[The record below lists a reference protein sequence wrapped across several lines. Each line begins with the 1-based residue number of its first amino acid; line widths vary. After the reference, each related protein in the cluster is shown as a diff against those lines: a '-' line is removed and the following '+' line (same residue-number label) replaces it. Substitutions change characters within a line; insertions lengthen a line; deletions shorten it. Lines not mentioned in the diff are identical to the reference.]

1 MKNWLIQFIAD
12 PNLSDPNNPLASQS
26 TSGHATLIMAQVIG
40 IILVAV
46 LAWVANW
53 IAKKII
59 LRGVHHAAERTR
71 TQWDDQFVKHK
82 VFMRLSH
89 LAPSTVIYLLA
100 PLASMGDTALSSG
113 LRTSAFIYMVVV
125 GWLVV
130 DAVFNA
136 LTAIYNSYEFAKRIP
151 IRSFVQVAKILL
163 GLTGLIVVLSILL
176 KKDPSRLLTGMGAMT
191 AILLLIF
198 KDSILGLVAGVQLSS
213 NNMVHLGD
221 WIEMAKYG
229 ADGDVIDISLTTIK
243 VQNWDKTIST
253 IPAYALISDSFKN
266 WRGMSESGGRRIKR
280 NITIDMNTIRF
291 CDETMLEKFR
301 KLQYLAA
308 YIEEKQK
315 ELASWN
321 TDQKVDP
328 SDLVNGRRLTNIG
341 TFRAYLAAYLKH
353 HPKIHQD
360 MTFLVR
366 HLEPTALGLPIQIYV
381 FSSDQ
386 VWANYEAIQADIFDH
401 ILAILPEF
409 GLRVYQQPSGV
420 DVQKLRGQGLGVG
433 GQDSGL

>member
-1 MKNWLIQFIAD
+1 MKNWLTQFILD
-12 PNLSDPNNPLASQS
+12 PNLSDPNHPLISQS
-26 TSGHATLIMAQVIG
+26 ASGHATLIMAQIIG
-40 IILVAV
+40 IVMVAL
-46 LAWVANW
+46 LAWAANW
-53 IAKKII
+53 ITKKII
-59 LRGVHHAAERTR
+59 LKGVHRAAECTR
-71 TQWDDQFVKHK
+71 TQWDDHFVKHR

-100 PLASMGDTALSSG
+100 PLASMGEATLSSG
-113 LRTSAFIYMVVV
+113 LRTGAFIYMVVV

-130 DAVFNA
+130 DALFNA
-136 LTAIYNSYEFAKRIP
+136 LTAIYNTYEFARRIP

-176 KKDPSRLLTGMGAMT
+176 QKDPSRLLTGMGAMT

-198 KDSILGLVAGVQLSS
+198 KDSILGLVAGVQLST
-213 NNMVHLGD
+213 NNMVHIGD

-266 WRGMSESGGRRIKR
+266 WRGMQESGGRRIKR
-280 NITIDMNTIRF
+280 NLYIDMNTIRF
-291 CDETMLEKFR
+291 CDEAMLEKFK
-301 KLQYLAA
+301 KLR
-308 YIEEKQK
+308 YIAEYIKEKQK
-315 ELASWN
+315 ELAAWN
-321 TDQKVDP
+321 TDQKVAP
-328 SDLVNGRRLTNIG
+328 SELVNGRRLTNIG

-353 HPKIHQD
+353 HPKIHKD
-360 MTFLVR
+360 MTFLIR
-366 HLEPTALGLPIQIYV
+366 HLEPTAQGLPIQIYV
-381 FSSDQ
+381 FSNDQ

-409 GLRVYQQPSGV
+409 GLRVYQQPSGL
-420 DVQKLRGQGLGVG
+420 DVQKLGGRGH
-433 GQDSGL
+433 DSGL

>member
-1 MKNWLIQFIAD
+1 MAD
-12 PNLSDPNNPLASQS
+12 PNLADPNNPLTSQS
-26 TSGHATLIMAQVIG
+26 SSGHAALIMAQIIG
-40 IILVAV
+40 IILVAL

-53 IAKKII
+53 VTQKII
-59 LRGVHHAAERTR
+59 LRVVHHTAKRTR
-71 TQWDDQFVKHK
+71 TQWDDQLVKHK
-82 VFMRLSH
+82 VFSRVSH
-89 LAPSTVIYLLA
+89 LAPSTVIYLLS
-100 PLASMGDTALSSG
+100 PLASMGDTALCYG

-130 DAVFNA
+130 DAFFNA
-136 LTAIYNSYEFAKRIP
+136 LTDIYNTYPYAKRIP
-151 IRSFVQVAKILL
+151 IRSFVQMAKILL

-198 KDSILGLVAGVQLSS
+198 KDSILGLVAGIQLSS

-243 VQNWDKTIST
+243 VQNWDKTVST

-291 CDETMLEKFR
+291 CDEPMLAKYRNF
-301 KLQYLAA
+301 QYIKE
-308 YIEEKQK
+308 YIEEKQN

-321 TDQKVDP
+321 MNQKINP
-328 SDLVNGRRLTNIG
+328 SEAVNGRRLTNIG
-341 TFRAYLAAYLKH
+341 TFRAYLTAYLKH
-353 HPKIHQD
+353 NPRIHKN

-366 HLEPTALGLPIQIYV
+366 HLEPTAQGLPIQIYV
-381 FSSDQ
+381 FSNDQ
-386 VWANYEAIQADIFDH
+386 MWANYEAIQADIFDH
-401 ILAILPEF
+401 ILAVLPEF

-420 DVQKLRGQGLGVG
+420 DVQSLTQKP
-433 GQDSGL
+433 

>member
-1 MKNWLIQFIAD
+1 MKNWIIQFIAD
-12 PNLSDPNNPLASQS
+12 PNLADPNNPLTSQS
-26 TSGHATLIMAQVIG
+26 ASGHATVIMAQIIG
-40 IILVAV
+40 IVLVGL

-53 IAKKII
+53 VTKKII
-59 LRGVHHAAERTR
+59 LRGVHHTAKRTR
-71 TQWDDQFVKHK
+71 TQWDDHFVKQK
-82 VFMRLSH
+82 VFTRLSH

-100 PLASMGDTALSSG
+100 PLASMGHTSLCAG
-113 LRTSAFIYMVVV
+113 LRMGAFIYMVLV
-125 GWLVV
+125 GWFVV
-130 DAVFNA
+130 DAFFNA
-136 LTAIYNSYEFAKRIP
+136 LTSIYNTFEFSKRIP
-151 IRSFVQVAKILL
+151 VRSFVQVAKILL
-163 GLTGLIVVLSILL
+163 ALTSVIVVLSILL

-198 KDSILGLVAGVQLSS
+198 KDSILGLVAGIQLSS

-243 VQNWDKTIST
+243 VQNWDKTVST

-291 CDETMLEKFR
+291 CDEAMLEKYR
-301 KLQYLAA
+301 KFQHIKE
-308 YIEEKQK
+308 YIDEKQE
-315 ELASWN
+315 ELATWN
-321 TDQKVDP
+321 ADQQVDP
-328 SDLVNGRRLTNIG
+328 SELVNGRRLTNIG
-341 TFRAYLAAYLKH
+341 TFRAYLVAYLKH
-353 HPKIHQD
+353 HPKIHKE

-366 HLEPTALGLPIQIYV
+366 HLEPTAQGLPIQVYV
-381 FSSDQ
+381 FSSDK

-401 ILAILPEF
+401 ILAVLPEF

-420 DVQKLRGQGLGVG
+420 DVQMLAQNVEP
-433 GQDSGL
+433 SGLHQN